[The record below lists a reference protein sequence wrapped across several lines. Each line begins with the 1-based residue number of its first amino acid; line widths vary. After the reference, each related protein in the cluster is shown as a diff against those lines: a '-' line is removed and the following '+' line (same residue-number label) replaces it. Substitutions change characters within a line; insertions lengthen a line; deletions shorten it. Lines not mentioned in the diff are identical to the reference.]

1 MGAAEAATPGGA
13 AAPTP
18 PHDRFP
24 VRSVEYA
31 ATLGGERARLWVS
44 AYANRLM
51 VVASGEGAGTLGA
64 MVAAQREAPLGGGA
78 APPPGGGDA
87 GGGTYRVDTLLGP
100 RPAGASLP
108 ELAARRLA
116 ERLDAAGCALP
127 LLLCWGLR
135 TAAGGAGAAAGGAG
149 AGAADAALVR
159 ELADA
164 VLAHPVW

>member
-13 AAPTP
+13 APPPPP

-44 AYANRLM
+44 AYADRLM
-51 VVASGEGAGTLGA
+51 VVASGEGAGTLGV
-64 MVAAQREAPLGGGA
+64 MVAAQCEAALGGGA
-78 APPPGGGDA
+78 APPPGGEA